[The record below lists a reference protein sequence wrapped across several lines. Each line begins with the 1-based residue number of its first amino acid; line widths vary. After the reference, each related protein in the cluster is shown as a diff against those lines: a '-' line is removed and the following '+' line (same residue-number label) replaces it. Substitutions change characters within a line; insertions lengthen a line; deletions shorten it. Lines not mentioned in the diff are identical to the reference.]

1 MRRHLQDGKNLSFFQ
16 RYWQTLL
23 ILLIFA
29 VGFALRAYQFGRLP
43 GGLNPDEASV
53 GYDAWAI
60 LRYGIDRNGTRL
72 PVHLIAWGSGQNA
85 LYAYLSMPFIA
96 LMGLNVYSVRMVNFL
111 MGLLAIPLV
120 FRILDRTAGRRTAFI
135 GMALM
140 AASPWGIMASRWGL
154 ESNLFPTLF
163 LLTFY
168 VFLVGLDRHKLL
180 PLAAALA
187 ALNLYAYGAAYLVVP
202 VFCLAAIVFMR
213 RGAKIPWRY
222 ILISGGVF
230 AAVALP
236 ILLFVLTNI
245 FHWGDI
251 RILCFTAPEM
261 TGVTRMATATQPHSL
276 LDSMQNFFDNVI
288 LQRDGTFTNHLPGYG
303 ALFPISLPFTFAGC
317 AALFHMRRRQD
328 GRLFWLLWAWLAAGL
343 LLFLIYAQT
352 NLNRVNILYPAL
364 ILLTALGLDWLCGSW
379 KRLVSVGA
387 CYLFLLTGFTLTYF
401 GSYRY
406 NIDPLSFVHLG
417 EAIIRADQEA
427 GESQTIYVTSNINM
441 PYIYALF
448 YTQTPPDDYLQTVSI
463 PDKEVEFQQVVSFG
477 HFVFNTDGLGQG
489 LPGIYIVENQ
499 VAADCRDYVRIL
511 EVFENYAVLRVD

>member
-1 MRRHLQDGKNLSFFQ
+1 MRTSLKANKPFPFLQQ
-16 RYWQTLL
+16 YWQPLLALL
-23 ILLIFA
+23 ILA
-29 VGFALRAYQFGRLP
+29 VGFALRVYQFGRLP
-43 GGLNPDEASV
+43 GGLNQDEASI

-60 LRYGIDRNGTRL
+60 MHYGIDRNGTQL

-96 LMGLNVYSVRMVNFL
+96 LMGLNVYSVRMVNFI
-111 MGLLAIPLV
+111 MGLLAVPLV
-120 FRILDRTAGRRTAFI
+120 FWILERTAGRRTAFI

-140 AASPWGIMASRWGL
+140 AVAPWGVMASRWGL

-168 VFLVGLDRHKLL
+168 VFLLGLDRHGLL
-180 PLAAALA
+180 PPAAALA
-187 ALNLYAYGAAYLVVP
+187 ALNLYAYGAAYLVIP

-230 AAVALP
+230 VAVALP

-261 TGVTRMATATQPHSL
+261 TGVTRMATATASHSL
-276 LDSMQNFFDNVI
+276 LDSVRNFYENII
-288 LQRDGTFTNHLPGYG
+288 LQTDYTLQNHVDGYG

-317 AALFHMRRRQD
+317 AALYSMRRRQD
-328 GRLFWLLWAWLAAGL
+328 GRLFWLLSAWVAAGL
-343 LLFLIYAQT
+343 LLFLIYAWT
-352 NLNRVNILYPAL
+352 NINRVNILYPAL
-364 ILLTALGLDWLCGSW
+364 ILLTALGLNWLCGSW

-387 CYLFLLTGFTLTYF
+387 CYLMLLTGFTLTYF
-401 GSYRY
+401 GSYRQK
-406 NIDPLSFVHLG
+406 IDPQFFATLG
-417 EAIIRADQEA
+417 DAITLADQEA
-427 GESQTIYVTSNINM
+427 GENDTIYVTPHINM

-448 YTQTPPDDYLQTVSI
+448 YTQTPPDEYLQTVSI
-463 PDKEVEFQQVVSFG
+463 PEIDVQFQQVDAFG
-477 HFVFNTDGLGQG
+477 RFVFHTDGLQQEQ
-489 LPGIYIVENQ
+489 PGVYVLRNNE
-499 VAADCRDYVRIL
+499 AKDYKGTGRIL
-511 EVFENYAVLRVD
+511 QVFDSYTVLEID